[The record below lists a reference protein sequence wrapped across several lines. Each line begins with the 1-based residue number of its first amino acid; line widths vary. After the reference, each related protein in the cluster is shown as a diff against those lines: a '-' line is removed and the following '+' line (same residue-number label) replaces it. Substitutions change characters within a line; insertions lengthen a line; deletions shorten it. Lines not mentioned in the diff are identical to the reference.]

1 MSRHFLIGGAGGVA
15 AYKTCELV
23 RLLVKAGHSVEVA
36 MTEAAT
42 HFVGPT
48 TFQALSGNPVYLNQW
63 DTRPDNG
70 MAHIE
75 LTRRADAFLIA
86 PATADLIARLA
97 HGLCDDLISTL
108 AAARTCPLIV
118 APAMN
123 RQMWDNPPNQRN
135 ITRLVDDGV
144 TVFGPG
150 SGAQACGEVGDGR
163 MLEAAELFDLLD
175 GFFVP
180 DSLAGRR
187 VLLTAGPTY
196 EAIDPVRGIT
206 NISSGKMGY
215 ALARACRDA
224 GAEVTLVSGPTALPS
239 PTGITVIPV
248 QSAQHMLSAVEA
260 SLPGQHVFISV
271 AAVADYR
278 VANTSEH
285 KLKKQ
290 DGGPPT
296 LTLVENP
303 DILASVAARAD
314 APFCVGFAA
323 ESQNLLDFAEQKRT
337 RKRVPLLVAN
347 LAQQAMG
354 ADDNEVVLLD
364 DAGRHSLPRQSK
376 DDTARAIVAHLARA
390 LASR

>member
-1 MSRHFLIGGAGGVA
+1 MSRHFLIGVAGGVA

-48 TFQALSGNPVYLNQW
+48 TFQALSGNPVYLNPW

-97 HGLCDDLISTL
+97 SGLCDDLISTL
-108 AAARTCPLIV
+108 AAALTCPLIV

-150 SGAQACGEVGDGR
+150 SGAQACGEVVDGR

>member
-1 MSRHFLIGGAGGVA
+1 MSRHFLIGVAGGVA

-135 ITRLVDDGV
+135 IARLVDDGV

-248 QSAQHMLSAVEA
+248 QSAQHMLAAVEA
-260 SLPGQHVFISV
+260 SLPGQHVFIAV

>member
-1 MSRHFLIGGAGGVA
+1 MSRHFLIGVAGGVA

-248 QSAQHMLSAVEA
+248 QSAQHMLAAVEA

>member
-1 MSRHFLIGGAGGVA
+1 MSRHFLIGVAGGVA

-63 DTRPDNG
+63 DTRPNNG

-248 QSAQHMLSAVEA
+248 QSAQHMLAAVEA

-364 DAGRHSLPRQSK
+364 DAGRHPLPRQSK

>member
-1 MSRHFLIGGAGGVA
+1 MSRHFLIGVAGGVA

-135 ITRLVDDGV
+135 IARLVDDGV

-163 MLEAAELFDLLD
+163 LLEAAELFDLLD

-248 QSAQHMLSAVEA
+248 QSAQHMLAAVEA

>member
-1 MSRHFLIGGAGGVA
+1 MSRHFLIGVAGGVA

-48 TFQALSGNPVYLNQW
+48 TFQALSGNPVYLNPW

-97 HGLCDDLISTL
+97 SGLCDDLVSTL

-135 ITRLVDDGV
+135 IARLVDDGV

-163 MLEAAELFDLLD
+163 MLEAGELFDLLD

-248 QSAQHMLSAVEA
+248 QSAQHMLATVEA

-303 DILASVAARAD
+303 DILASVAARPD

-364 DAGRHSLPRQSK
+364 DAGRHPLPRQSK

>member
-1 MSRHFLIGGAGGVA
+1 MSRHFLIGVAGGVA

-86 PATADLIARLA
+86 PATADLITRLA

-135 ITRLVDDGV
+135 IARLVDDGV

-248 QSAQHMLSAVEA
+248 QSAQHMLAAVEA

-364 DAGRHSLPRQSK
+364 DAGRHPLPRQSK

>member
-1 MSRHFLIGGAGGVA
+1 MSRHFLIGVAGGVA

-63 DTRPDNG
+63 DTRPNNG

-248 QSAQHMLSAVEA
+248 QSAQHMLAAVEA

>member
-1 MSRHFLIGGAGGVA
+1 MSRHFLIGVAGGVA

-135 ITRLVDDGV
+135 IARLVDDGV

-248 QSAQHMLSAVEA
+248 QSAQHMLAAVEA

-364 DAGRHSLPRQSK
+364 DAGRHPLPRQSK

>member
-1 MSRHFLIGGAGGVA
+1 MSRHFLIGVAGGVA

-248 QSAQHMLSAVEA
+248 QSAQHMLAAVEA

-364 DAGRHSLPRQSK
+364 DAGRHPLPRQSK
-376 DDTARAIVAHLARA
+376 DDTARAIVTHLARA

>member
-1 MSRHFLIGGAGGVA
+1 MSRHFLIGVAGGVA

-135 ITRLVDDGV
+135 IARLVDDGV

-364 DAGRHSLPRQSK
+364 DAGRHPLPRQSK

>member
-1 MSRHFLIGGAGGVA
+1 MSRHFLIGVAGGVA

-48 TFQALSGNPVYLNQW
+48 TFQALSGNPVYLNPW

-97 HGLCDDLISTL
+97 SGLCDDLVSTL

-135 ITRLVDDGV
+135 IARLVDDGV

>member
-1 MSRHFLIGGAGGVA
+1 MSRHFLIGVAGGVA

-248 QSAQHMLSAVEA
+248 QSAQHMLAAVEA

-364 DAGRHSLPRQSK
+364 DAGRHPLPRQSK